1 MIDFRII
8 GKRKEKER
16 RWKRDKNK
24 NNDKTEK
31 KVINKVRTLAP
42 WGRLKTTGQIFY
54 IWRRWHHLD
63 FSKMKMTN
71 GWNPLKQRKLTY
83 RPEKGKQQIFLIS
96 LSPLSCPW
104 PGKPRLCATL
114 KDVSVLKCIWRMEE
128 VVRGVIIQDEQ
139 VDHLQSFTVPSGI
152 TEAWHTAGTYQAG
165 REEDSLNNS
174 LFSFISNY
182 NKGLLWSHTGNAVT
196 QLCDALLH

>member
-1 MIDFRII
+1 M
-8 GKRKEKER
+8 
-16 RWKRDKNK
+16 
-24 NNDKTEK
+24 T
-31 KVINKVRTLAP
+31 P
-42 WGRLKTTGQIFY
+42 PC
-54 IWRRWHHLD
+54 LD
-63 FSKMKMTN
+63 FWKMKMTN
-71 GWNPLKQRKLTY
+71 GWNPLKQRKLTH

-128 VVRGVIIQDEQ
+128 VVRGVIIQDQQ

-174 LFSFISNY
+174 LFWFISNY